1 MKTRK
6 IIIAVIFSILILGSN
21 QYSSVHAKKRSSV
34 SLDESSL
41 QRNVESYLQS
51 KYGT

>member
-21 QYSSVHAKKRSSV
+21 QYSSVHAKKDEIEETIHEQSS
-34 SLDESSL
+34 S
-41 QRNVESYLQS
+41 N
-51 KYGT
+51 KKKFG